1 MSDVV
6 DAVAVVQVRERDAL
20 VIQYLADC
28 GACGRP
34 LWRRASFRTVPVDY
48 IVCENCRT
56 MNMVRRPK

>member
-1 MSDVV
+1 MADVV

-34 LWRRASFRTVPVDY
+34 LWRRASFRTVGVDY
-48 IVCENCRT
+48 IACESCLA
-56 MNMVRRPK
+56 MNVIRRPK